1 VSAIRI
7 PVHMRWTDLDA
18 YGHVN
23 NAAMLTLLEEA
34 RIAAFWSDGSSSDGS
49 TAAIGSA
56 ATKVLS
62 GGPASDTRT
71 LVARQEI
78 EYLAPL
84 DYSQKP
90 VDVEL
95 WIGRIGGASLL
106 ICYQIRGAQDRVC
119 AKAASSIVKVDAATG
134 APVRFD
140 ATEREALQPLLDD
153 ELEFRRR

>member
-1 VSAIRI
+1 
-7 PVHMRWTDLDA
+7 MRWTDLDA

-23 NAAMLTLLEEA
+23 TAAMLTLLEEA
-34 RIAAFWSDGSSSDGS
+34 GIAAFWSDGSSSDGS
-49 TAAIGSA
+49 CSDGPTAAIGSA

-90 VDVEL
+90 VAVEL

-134 APVRFD
+134 APEIGR
-140 ATEREALQPLLDD
+140 ASCRETEERPAG
-153 ELEFRRR
+153 

>member
-1 VSAIRI
+1 
-7 PVHMRWTDLDA
+7 MRWTDLDA

-49 TAAIGSA
+49 SSDGPTAAIGSA

-78 EYLAPL
+78 EYLRSEEHTSEL
-84 DYSQKP
+84 QSRGHLVCRLLLEKKKLITT
-90 VDVEL
+90 DV
-95 WIGRIGGASLL
+95 
-106 ICYQIRGAQDRVC
+106 
-119 AKAASSIVKVDAATG
+119 
-134 APVRFD
+134 
-140 ATEREALQPLLDD
+140 
-153 ELEFRRR
+153 